1 METKIPKELQEKLA
15 KWESNKP
22 EFKTVR
28 TLEDI
33 AAILT
38 EVLESVDDT
47 TPIDQIGAILVDIRE
62 SLGIIKG
69 KDMPEFPDY
78 AKPIVE
84 TLNKLDDSI
93 AKSIDK
99 IDMRPEFKP
108 NITVTPTE
116 VTIPEVDLRG
126 IEDILRTEVPK
137 AFAKAISLIPTA
149 EFPEIPETNTGGIET
164 LLAEMSEKLD
174 SIDIG
179 TRLKPQFPSA
189 FRIQE
194 SIPTNS
200 TQNNESVVFGYTDTK
215 VTTITKTIGSA
226 QYRKTLSYTGDNLT
240 GISAWV
246 EV

>member
-126 IEDILRTEVPK
+126 IEGVLRTEVPK

-149 EFPEIPETNTGGIET
+149 EFPEIPETNTGGIEE
-164 LLAEMSEKLD
+164 LLKEMLEKLD

-179 TRLKPQFPSA
+179 TRLKPQQGTMAISNLPAIGFA
-189 FRIQE
+189 ENVDKDTEIV
-194 SIPTNS
+194 TVG
-200 TQNNESVVFGYTDTK
+200 SVKTITITDGVK
-215 VTTITKTIGSA
+215 TKTITIDSTDPSD
-226 QYRKTLSYTGDNLT
+226 KTIT
-240 GISAWV
+240 
-246 EV
+246 EVWS

>member
-1 METKIPKELQEKLA
+1 METKIPKELQEKLE

-22 EFKTVR
+22 EYKTVR
-28 TLEDI
+28 ALEDI

-38 EVLESVDDT
+38 EVLESVDDS
-47 TPIDQIGAILVDIRE
+47 TPTDHIGAILMDIRE

-69 KDMPEFPDY
+69 KDIPEFPDY

-126 IEDILRTEVPK
+126 IEDILRIEVPK
-137 AFAKAISLIPTA
+137 AFAKAISLIPKT
-149 EFPEIPETNTGGIET
+149 EFPEIPTADNSGVES

-179 TRLKPQFPSA
+179 TRLKPQPGSMAISNLPAIGFA
-189 FRIQE
+189 EDADKDTEIV
-194 SIPTNS
+194 TVG
-200 TQNNESVVFGYTDTK
+200 SVKTITITDGVK
-215 VTTITKTIGSA
+215 TKTITIDSTDPA
-226 QYRKTLSYTGDNLT
+226 DKTIT
-240 GISAWV
+240 
-246 EV
+246 EVWS